1 MRVGLGKAC
10 LSSRQ
15 FCYTYE
21 NRQKLLQ
28 KHMDLI
34 IKDFEKNSEGP
45 CPGDIDTNSERPKE
59 IGTRLILDGYGKG
72 ERGSEFLTFFCV
84 RHK

>member
-1 MRVGLGKAC
+1 
-10 LSSRQ
+10 
-15 FCYTYE
+15 
-21 NRQKLLQ
+21 
-28 KHMDLI
+28 MDLI

-72 ERGSEFLTFFCV
+72 ERGSEFLPFFCG